1 MVMEIIGRRLRRL
14 TRGYNGIRDGYLAGG
29 EEADTVCVR
38 DNDAYIRGL
47 KPRTKY

>member
-1 MVMEIIGRRLRRL
+1 MEIIGRRLRRL
-14 TRGYNGIRDGYLAGG
+14 TRGYNGIRGGYLAGGG